1 MPCYTSMEK
10 YSKKKSSKPISFS
23 TAVSFIS
30 ISINQKLFPITY
42 GVPALRISVS
52 VYHNTGAI
60 NWYSSKMYAMLLDG
74 GDTHSNHFFTFTNQD
89 FEIHIAFM
97 DIIRQYN
104 PFLQS
109 AKQAL
114 KENSSVPLV
123 HLIISD
129 EAPPKASTRI
139 YNKPT
144 LKEISIFS
152 RMHSFSV
159 QSVLLG
165 EFWILTF

>member
-1 MPCYTSMEK
+1 
-10 YSKKKSSKPISFS
+10 
-23 TAVSFIS
+23 
-30 ISINQKLFPITY
+30 
-42 GVPALRISVS
+42 
-52 VYHNTGAI
+52 
-60 NWYSSKMYAMLLDG
+60 MYAILLDG
-74 GDTHSNHFFTFTNQD
+74 GDTHPNHFFTFTNQD

-123 HLIISD
+123 HFIISD

-144 LKEISIFS
+144 LKEISS
-152 RMHSFSV
+152 
-159 QSVLLG
+159 
-165 EFWILTF
+165 